1 MGPDDEDLD
10 LYLGDDILDIEDL
23 TEEERDDLL
32 IPEEEQ
38 DDF

>member
-1 MGPDDEDLD
+1 MGPNDEDLD
-10 LYLGDDILDIEDL
+10 LYLDNDILEKEDL

>member
-1 MGPDDEDLD
+1 MGPNDEDLD
-10 LYLGDDILDIEDL
+10 LYLEDDILDIDDL

>member
-1 MGPDDEDLD
+1 MGPNDEDLD
-10 LYLGDDILDIEDL
+10 LYLDDILEKEDL

-38 DDF
+38 DDYE